1 MHEYG
6 YSFYNAFTYQYCVH
20 IINTACIITDQ
31 VAENYHTNFLLGK
44 WMSPTIN
51 GDTLPPVS
59 SFTLTS
65 LTSDSAV
72 LFGGATPDGPSDSIY
87 FVNFTK
93 ESVVS

>member
-1 MHEYG
+1 
-6 YSFYNAFTYQYCVH
+6 
-20 IINTACIITDQ
+20 
-31 VAENYHTNFLLGK
+31 
-44 WMSPTIN
+44 MSPTIN

-87 FVNFTK
+87 FVNFTM